1 MFPAFY
7 WKRKLRVREG
17 NEFAQDHSN
26 NVRIGIL
33 GLRALL
39 LTARLSCLQEG
50 CLDEAKCKGFQS
62 NKGKG
67 ISDRRNSL
75 SKATEVG
82 KKKRLY
88 MVAASAVCAQVR
100 VNEYVHA
107 GILWER
113 RLGHL

>member
-1 MFPAFY
+1 MSLGLLFPAFY

-50 CLDEAKCKGFQS
+50 YLDEAKCKGFQS

-75 SKATEVG
+75 SKAIEVG
-82 KKKRLY
+82 KKMLHHEEE
-88 MVAASAVCAQVR
+88 ALHGWSFCCVCSGAC
-100 VNEYVHA
+100 E
-107 GILWER
+107 
-113 RLGHL
+113 